1 MEFNG
6 VINVYKEPGYTS
18 NDVVRILKRELK
30 SKAGHTGTLDPQAE
44 GVLPICLG
52 RSTKLADYIMGQTKI
67 YQAEIHFGVITDT
80 QDMTGAV
87 ICDKRPVEINRED
100 FQKAIQNF
108 TGKIS
113 QVPPM
118 YSAIKI
124 NGEKLY
130 NLARKGIEVERKS
143 REIEIFAIDI
153 VDFSA
158 SVAVIDVEC
167 SKGTYIRSLCHD
179 MGEFLGVGAAMG
191 KLIRLKSGRFKA
203 EHALTIE
210 RIKNFNDSG
219 KLDPFII
226 SPEDILLSYDEV
238 SANEHAQKYIINGN
252 PVYKKFLNKEN
263 LQAGEKYK
271 LFDYKG
277 NFIGL
282 YVLSENGYLK
292 AEVIL
297 TDLSKV

>member
-1 MEFNG
+1 MEING
-6 VINVYKEPGYTS
+6 VINVYKESGYTS

-52 RSTKLADYIMGQTKI
+52 RCTKLSDYIMGQTKI
-67 YQAEIHFGVITDT
+67 YQAEIHFGIVTDT
-80 QDMTGAV
+80 QDLTGN
-87 ICDKRPVEINRED
+87 ILCDKKPVSVELNE
-100 FQKAIQNF
+100 FQKAVQNF

-113 QVPPM
+113 QIPPM

-130 NLARKGIEVERKS
+130 NLARKGIEIERKP
-143 REIEIFAIDI
+143 REIEIFNIEI
-153 VDFSA
+153 IKFTESR
-158 SVAVIDVEC
+158 AVIDVEC

-179 MGEFLGVGAAMG
+179 IGEFMGTGAAMG

-203 EHALTIE
+203 EHALRIE
-210 RIKNFNDSG
+210 QIKNFNQAEALG
-219 KLDPFII
+219 PFII
-226 SPEDILLSYDEV
+226 AAEDILLNYDEIY
-238 SANEHAQKYIINGN
+238 ANEEAQKYIKNGN
-252 PVYKKFLNKEN
+252 PVYKSFLDNGD
-263 LQAGEKYK
+263 LQAGQKYK
-271 LFDYKG
+271 LFDYKK

-282 YVLSENGYLK
+282 YSLTENGYLMP
-292 AEVIL
+292 EVIL